1 MGNSG
6 NYLDNIIETMGK
18 EKREKGKGEKE
29 KKGKEEKEKK
39 GKRS

>member
-18 EKREKGKGEKE
+18 EKREKGK
-29 KKGKEEKEKK
+29 
-39 GKRS
+39 KRKRQRRKRRRRGNVVK